1 MCVWM
6 DERWET
12 RAGQCSDAQLFG
24 ERLIFLVSCAP
35 IQAGLLE
42 QHIYP
47 PTPTPPK
54 TGAEQEKLEEE
65 STLQL
70 LIVIM
75 ISQGTAQDSD
85 DELLVFLPFFL
96 SSILFLR
103 FLFLPV
109 YLPYFFSS
117 FSSRLSSFHPV
128 ILAFLPV
135 FLPFLFHP
143 VSFLSTFPPFLSCL
157 S

>member
-47 PTPTPPK
+47 PKDRRRTREI
-54 TGAEQEKLEEE
+54 GGGEH
-65 STLQL
+65 ST
-70 LIVIM
+70 IAYCHYDIPRHC
-75 ISQGTAQDSD
+75 T
-85 DELLVFLPFFL
+85 
-96 SSILFLR
+96 
-103 FLFLPV
+103 
-109 YLPYFFSS
+109 
-117 FSSRLSSFHPV
+117 RL
-128 ILAFLPV
+128 
-135 FLPFLFHP
+135 
-143 VSFLSTFPPFLSCL
+143 
-157 S
+157 

>member
-47 PTPTPPK
+47 PPPPK

-75 ISQGTAQDSD
+75 IS
-85 DELLVFLPFFL
+85 
-96 SSILFLR
+96 
-103 FLFLPV
+103 
-109 YLPYFFSS
+109 
-117 FSSRLSSFHPV
+117 
-128 ILAFLPV
+128 
-135 FLPFLFHP
+135 
-143 VSFLSTFPPFLSCL
+143 
-157 S
+157 